1 MDSNSSQIKTSM
13 KSSSVYCPNQLNNSL
28 VSNTAKDSIQNKLYL
43 SPRTVHQD
51 LVLEVCVVLEDGPLI
66 GSCPDVVLH
75 HVLLL
80 GEVAIELEERRRERE
95 QGRER
100 KIK

>member
-1 MDSNSSQIKTSM
+1 M
-13 KSSSVYCPNQLNNSL
+13 
-28 VSNTAKDSIQNKLYL
+28 
-43 SPRTVHQD
+43 HQY
-51 LVLEVCVVLEDGPLI
+51 LVLEVSVVLEDGPLI

-80 GEVAIELEERRRERE
+80 GEVAIELEEQRRERE
-95 QGRER
+95 QGSER